1 MPRYAHWR
9 ALVKTTLQAIAALI
23 FAGSVVAETVFAEP
37 CFFPEHDLSAPPV
50 EAPAVVD
57 IEIELYLND
66 VTGIDDSSQS
76 FTSDVFMRAEWMDAR
91 LAHDGLTACTVEEL
105 QIWTPG
111 LKLLNRREIEALSPP
126 ELKVEPDGRV
136 IRVVRAY
143 GDFTFREDLS
153 AFPFDHQEVH
163 FSVVAGYG
171 PDQVNFIAPRER
183 IGLAEQMSVA
193 NWRISAGENRFSDYY
208 IAPLERTLARLDV
221 VFKAERLTG
230 FYTWQL
236 LVPLFLV
243 VMMTWTVFWMPLEFV
258 APRVGLVATSMLT
271 LIAYRF
277 SMASIL
283 PPIAYLT
290 RLDVFMV
297 ASSVLVF
304 AALATTVAVTYFEGR
319 GLTTAALR
327 LNTAARWLAPLL
339 FLAAFTR
346 VFLL

>member
-1 MPRYAHWR
+1 MPRHAFWR
-9 ALVKTTLQAIAALI
+9 ALVKTTLGAIAALI
-23 FAGSVVAETVFAEP
+23 FAGSVFA
-37 CFFPEHDLSAPPV
+37 
-50 EAPAVVD
+50 
-57 IEIELYLND
+57 
-66 VTGIDDSSQS
+66 
-76 FTSDVFMRAEWMDAR
+76 
-91 LAHDGLTACTVEEL
+91 
-105 QIWTPG
+105 
-111 LKLLNRREIEALSPP
+111 EALSPP

-153 AFPFDHQEVH
+153 EFPFDHQEVH

-171 PDQVNFIAPRER
+171 PDQVKFIAPAER

-258 APRVGLVATSMLT
+258 APRVGLVATS
-271 LIAYRF
+271 I
-277 SMASIL
+277 
-283 PPIAYLT
+283 
-290 RLDVFMV
+290 
-297 ASSVLVF
+297 LVF
-304 AALATTVAVTYFEGR
+304 AALATTVAVTYFEGP
-319 GLTTAALR
+319 GLSVAALR
-327 LNTAARWLAPLL
+327 LNTSARWLAPLL
-339 FLAAFTR
+339 FLAAFIL